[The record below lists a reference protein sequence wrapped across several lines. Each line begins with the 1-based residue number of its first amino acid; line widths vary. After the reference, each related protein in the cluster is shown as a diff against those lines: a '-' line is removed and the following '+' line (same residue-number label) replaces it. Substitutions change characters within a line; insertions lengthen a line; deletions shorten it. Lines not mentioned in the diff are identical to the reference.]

1 MSNALVELHCHILPG
16 IDDGAKDLDM
26 SMSLIR
32 KELQDG
38 AAGIVFTPHFH
49 YERISVEQFTARR
62 KAAFLQV
69 SAACKA
75 EGLRLAGKMGAEV
88 FYSTALPSLDLRQ
101 LAFAGCNYILFEF
114 PTTMHPPGIDETLY
128 AIRAQGYTPIL
139 AHVERYPFVTEDP
152 TLLYNWVCDGCLAQI
167 NATGLIRDGHTA
179 KWLHK
184 LIEWNLVHILCSD
197 CHHPVKRPPNLAEGF
212 AHLPDRVARR
222 MQRNAI
228 DIYLGDDLRPPEPT
242 KPVYRFGHWV

>member
-38 AAGIVFTPHFH
+38 AAGIVFTPHFY

-75 EGLRLAGKMGAEV
+75 ERSE
-88 FYSTALPSLDLRQ
+88 
-101 LAFAGCNYILFEF
+101 
-114 PTTMHPPGIDETLY
+114 
-128 AIRAQGYTPIL
+128 
-139 AHVERYPFVTEDP
+139 ER
-152 TLLYNWVCDGCLAQI
+152 
-167 NATGLIRDGHTA
+167 R
-179 KWLHK
+179 
-184 LIEWNLVHILCSD
+184 
-197 CHHPVKRPPNLAEGF
+197 
-212 AHLPDRVARR
+212 
-222 MQRNAI
+222 
-228 DIYLGDDLRPPEPT
+228 
-242 KPVYRFGHWV
+242 

>member
-75 EGLRLAGKMGAEV
+75 AGLRLAGKMGAEV
-88 FYSTALPSLDLRQ
+88 FYSTALPSLDCASWPLR
-101 LAFAGCNYILFEF
+101 G
-114 PTTMHPPGIDETLY
+114 
-128 AIRAQGYTPIL
+128 
-139 AHVERYPFVTEDP
+139 
-152 TLLYNWVCDGCLAQI
+152 
-167 NATGLIRDGHTA
+167 ATI
-179 KWLHK
+179 
-184 LIEWNLVHILCSD
+184 
-197 CHHPVKRPPNLAEGF
+197 F
-212 AHLPDRVARR
+212 
-222 MQRNAI
+222 
-228 DIYLGDDLRPPEPT
+228 
-242 KPVYRFGHWV
+242 

>member
-69 SAACKA
+69 SAACRA

-88 FYSTALPSLDLRQ
+88 FYSPALPSLDLRQ
-101 LAFAGCNYILFEF
+101 LAFAGSNYILIEF

-179 KWLHK
+179 TRSSARQTWPRALPIC
-184 LIEWNLVHILCSD
+184 LTRSPAACSATPSTSILATTC
-197 CHHPVKRPPNLAEGF
+197 VPPS
-212 AHLPDRVARR
+212 RR
-222 MQRNAI
+222 SRSTASGI
-228 DIYLGDDLRPPEPT
+228 GCKTEYA
-242 KPVYRFGHWV
+242 

>member
-101 LAFAGCNYILFEF
+101 LAFAGSNYILIEF

-167 NATGLIRDGHTA
+167 NVTGLIRDGHTA

-212 AHLPDRVARR
+212 AHLPDKVARR

-228 DIYLGDDLRPPEPT
+228 DIYLGDDLRPLEPT

>member
-88 FYSTALPSLDLRQ
+88 FYSTALP
-101 LAFAGCNYILFEF
+101 
-114 PTTMHPPGIDETLY
+114 
-128 AIRAQGYTPIL
+128 
-139 AHVERYPFVTEDP
+139 
-152 TLLYNWVCDGCLAQI
+152 
-167 NATGLIRDGHTA
+167 
-179 KWLHK
+179 
-184 LIEWNLVHILCSD
+184 
-197 CHHPVKRPPNLAEGF
+197 
-212 AHLPDRVARR
+212 
-222 MQRNAI
+222 
-228 DIYLGDDLRPPEPT
+228 
-242 KPVYRFGHWV
+242 

>member
-38 AAGIVFTPHFH
+38 AAGIVFTPHFY

-75 EGLRLAGKMGAEV
+75 EACGWLVRWAPRCFTPPRCPALTCASWPLRGATI
-88 FYSTALPSLDLRQ
+88 F
-101 LAFAGCNYILFEF
+101 
-114 PTTMHPPGIDETLY
+114 
-128 AIRAQGYTPIL
+128 
-139 AHVERYPFVTEDP
+139 
-152 TLLYNWVCDGCLAQI
+152 
-167 NATGLIRDGHTA
+167 
-179 KWLHK
+179 
-184 LIEWNLVHILCSD
+184 
-197 CHHPVKRPPNLAEGF
+197 
-212 AHLPDRVARR
+212 
-222 MQRNAI
+222 
-228 DIYLGDDLRPPEPT
+228 
-242 KPVYRFGHWV
+242 